1 MTLPLANMA
10 STHPCDFRNRDRLNP
25 MTSHLAA
32 VTDRGDLSIRDALV
46 QISNGT
52 VGALVLVDPDGRLKG
67 LVTDGDI
74 RRALVRGMYIE
85 ESLALIVNT
94 SPTTLLDTSSPAERF
109 AVLRQKRLRHLL
121 IVDSENRFVELLLSD
136 DVARAPSATCPVVIM
151 AGGEGRRLRPLTETC
166 PKPML
171 RLNGVPIL
179 ELILNRFTSFGFDEF
194 YFAVNY
200 LRDQIVDHFGDGKAF
215 GARISYLMEDKP
227 LGTAGA
233 LTLLPELEAE
243 NYLVTNGDLLT
254 DMDFSLF
261 SRYHTDQQAEATMA
275 VRKIRHSLGFGLVKV
290 DGTELVGIEEK
301 PALSFYV
308 NAGIYLLSAEAVQR
322 IPQDTAY
329 DMPDLFSK
337 LRAEGAPCSVY
348 EVHGNWIDIG
358 TPDKLSEADEL
369 LSAQPES

>member
-1 MTLPLANMA
+1 MALPHA
-10 STHPCDFRNRDRLNP
+10 PVCFPNRDLRNP

-52 VGALVLVDPDGRLKG
+52 VGALVLVEPDGRLKG

-74 RRALVRGMYIE
+74 RRALMRGTYIE
-85 ESLALIVNT
+85 EPLALIVNT
-94 SPTTLLDTSSPAERF
+94 SPTTLLDTSSHAERF
-109 AVLRQKRLRHLL
+109 AVLRQRRLRHLL
-121 IVDSENRFVELLLSD
+121 IVDSDNRFVELLLSD
-136 DVARAPSATCPVVIM
+136 DVVHAPSTRCPVVIM
-151 AGGEGRRLRPLTETC
+151 AGGEGRRLRPLTEAC

-171 RLNGVPIL
+171 RLGGVPIL
-179 ELILNRFTSFGFDEF
+179 ERILDRFTSFGFDEF

-233 LTLLPELEAE
+233 LTLLPNLDAE
-243 NYLVTNGDLLT
+243 NYLITNGDLLT

-275 VRKIRHSLGFGLVKV
+275 VRKIRHSLGFGMVKV

-301 PALSFYV
+301 PTLSFYV
-308 NAGIYLLSAEAVQR
+308 NAGIYLLSAEAIQR
-322 IPQDTAY
+322 IPQGEPY

-348 EVHGNWIDIG
+348 EVHGSWIDIG
-358 TPDKLSEADEL
+358 TPDKLNEADDL
-369 LSAQPES
+369 INAQRKS